1 MERLVYINDKIVN
14 RDKAAV
20 SAFDRGLLYGYG
32 LFETMRS
39 YGGAVFRLDRHLNR
53 LTRSAEAIGLAPAL
67 DVPQLAF
74 AVAQTLDANGIADA
88 RIRLTVTAGQGGR
101 ALSLPASGPLTV
113 MIAVEELA
121 LPSPDVYSKGLS
133 ACIVSIRRNS
143 GSPLS
148 RMKTIG
154 FMDNILA
161 RDEASR
167 KGADEAILLN
177 ERGRVVECSTS
188 NIFIVESG
196 GLVTPPLDSGILSG
210 VTREAVIELA
220 SQIGIEVKEETV
232 AIERLLLADEVFIT
246 NSIIELMPVVSID
259 GRAVGAGGPG
269 EMTRRLMSAYRELAV
284 AGLR

>member
-1 MERLVYINDKIVN
+1 RLVYINDKIVN